1 MPLST
6 SSLSDRQLGLRH
18 RAGLGLSEVSDAIV
32 VIVSEETGRIT
43 IAHNGRLI
51 RRQDPNRLSDIL
63 HAFIN
68 NRRNQPDDGPVVAA
82 AE

>member
-1 MPLST
+1 M
-6 SSLSDRQLGLRH
+6 
-18 RAGLGLSEVSDAIV
+18 